1 MSLRDRLDAFKAK
14 VMSDAERETIGAM
27 LQADLE
33 LRASGIADRALKG
46 VITITAATRSPRNK
60 TGTSTDQGALS

>member
-1 MSLRDRLDAFKAK
+1 MMAMSLRDRLDAFKAK

-33 LRASGIADRALKG
+33 LRASG
-46 VITITAATRSPRNK
+46 
-60 TGTSTDQGALS
+60 